1 MLTYNI
7 HAGKGTDG
15 KFDYERLAKIINDC
29 EPDLVALQEVD
40 RKTGRASGVDQAKR
54 LAKLTGLHETFG
66 RAMYYDGGEYGLA
79 VLSRWPIVESKTYV
93 LPFPFGQEPR
103 AALAVRVRS
112 AAGPSELVFIS
123 THLSHNSDEV
133 RMDQARQLNRLFGR
147 PEGAPTILAGDLNAK
162 TGSRP
167 INELVSEK
175 WIDATAPQSIIDYV
189 LLRRNEAWRVVEVQT
204 IDDRVASDHRPV
216 LAVLEWTGDR

>member
-1 MLTYNI
+1 
-7 HAGKGTDG
+7 
-15 KFDYERLAKIINDC
+15 
-29 EPDLVALQEVD
+29 
-40 RKTGRASGVDQAKR
+40 
-54 LAKLTGLHETFG
+54 
-66 RAMYYDGGEYGLA
+66 
-79 VLSRWPIVESKTYV
+79 
-93 LPFPFGQEPR
+93 
-103 AALAVRVRS
+103 
-112 AAGPSELVFIS
+112 
-123 THLSHNSDEV
+123 
-133 RMDQARQLNRLFGR
+133 MDQARQLNRLFGR